1 LSTFFLFAQYAVT
14 MGFSDSFLLLKR
26 RLAGVAVRR
35 TGFVVS
41 LQGEAGIGK
50 TCAVQDL
57 LKNLSCAWCSER
69 SVTSFSQ
76 ILRSLP
82 RPKRLSVWLQQRLDA
97 LDATPETVLGV
108 LEALAP
114 FVLHIEDWHEASPE
128 QQALW
133 LRLAEGVAKI
143 QGVALIFTSRT
154 SMPLETLHLE
164 PLSQEQSTALLE
176 AQVGAVL
183 PAEASAWI
191 YARAAGNP
199 LFTLEFFR
207 HLARMGLLWNDLRAW
222 HWREPPSETMPI
234 TVEALIEQLLF
245 DPAQSVLTQQ
255 ALEARALLEIRVP
268 QLSLDFLLWAEV
280 ADLSSVQ
287 LEAADLYL
295 QQRGVLFGTGFAHP
309 LFREVAFR
317 QLPSERRAVFANRA
331 LWVLQAT
338 QPEAAAEF
346 LADCQLEPEIAFAT
360 LLVCAEALG
369 NQPLRAAQLK
379 VRAAEF
385 LSGLPK
391 ANLLLE
397 ALGFLSHSEPKM
409 GLELAESILRIPDL
423 PDAVRADAIYHA
435 SFAIVTTSRNIV
447 AAETSLA
454 RLSESQRGEPRF
466 FASLIGYFM
475 MCGQPAQALLT
486 WEARPEIHDAADS
499 PLLIHVVSALMLS
512 AQLAKAEQ
520 LSQAILQ
527 RPTLPEREKMSLL
540 NIRAITLA
548 QLGQLEQSEQV
559 GLEALF
565 LAEKL
570 EQHNAVG
577 VMLFNRAI
585 TLERTGQRLAMSD
598 HAERALVA
606 LEKAGNQGLAAQ
618 AQVML
623 ANFDFESGRYELVEE
638 RLNTVY
644 AALKKSPDSLFLVTV
659 ELFLVRFSLQQF
671 SQYSQTLALKY
682 ARDAFLK
689 ARNLGQ
695 PKLIALAQVHLVL
708 SLLPFAKLTEAQM
721 HFEAARDLLLELPDS
736 SSFYVLYAQAK
747 LEEAQNLGA
756 TTTWQAAIARAKT
769 LGFLFDAHCFQIEL
783 ARFEHNLEA
792 TRESQLWFSEQGL
805 LHGLH
810 LLQWYFPELRTNSLP
825 PSDVQLLVLGA
836 MQVLQGQVVTIVK
849 GQKRKELL
857 AVLLE
862 ARILGK
868 SEVRTLDLLDVLYPN
883 SLEEEAMVSLRQT
896 VFKTRAAYGTAVI
909 TTTANGYA
917 LGSITSDAE
926 EFLTTGNTQL
936 WRGVYLDAVQLPS
949 EEIRERLTLTS
960 HTQMQRL
967 LETNPKEAIRV
978 LRFLLESDPYN
989 TTSLRFACQALQ
1001 QENNHRS
1008 LKRLFETHRTKLL
1021 EVGEVL
1027 PEGWQD
1033 FLQV

>member
-1 LSTFFLFAQYAVT
+1 MFAQYAVP
-14 MGFSDSFLLLKR
+14 MGFSKLFLLLKR

-50 TCAVQDL
+50 TRAVQDL
-57 LKNLSCAWCSER
+57 LKDLPCAWCSER
-69 SVTSFSQ
+69 AVTSFSQ

-82 RPKRLSVWLQQRLDA
+82 RPKRLSAWLQQRLDA
-97 LDATPETVLGV
+97 PFATPETVLGV
-108 LEALAP
+108 LGALAP
-114 FVLHIEDWHEASPE
+114 FVLHIEDWHEANE
-128 QQALW
+128 AQQALW
-133 LRLAEGVAKI
+133 LRLAEGVSKI

-154 SMPLETLHLE
+154 LMPLETLQLE
-164 PLSQEQSTALLE
+164 PLTQEQSTVLLE
-176 AQVGAVL
+176 AQMGTVL

-207 HLARMGLLWNDLRAW
+207 HLTRMGLLWNDLRIW
-222 HWREPPSETMPI
+222 HWREPPLGTMPI

-268 QLSLDFLLWAEV
+268 QLSIDVSLWAEV
-280 ADLSSVQ
+280 ADLSAVQ
-287 LEAADLYL
+287 LEAAHLYL
-295 QQRGVLFGTGFAHP
+295 QQRGVFFKTGFAHP

-317 QLPSERRAVFANRA
+317 RLPVQRRAVFANRA
-331 LWVLQAT
+331 LVALQVV

-346 LADCQLEPEIAFAT
+346 LADCLLEPKNAVVT
-360 LLVCAEALG
+360 LLVCAEALEA
-369 NQPLRAAQLK
+369 QPLRAAQLK
-379 VRAAEF
+379 VRAAQF
-385 LSGLPK
+385 LMGLPK

-397 ALGFLSHSEPKM
+397 ALGVLMHSEPKV
-409 GLELAESILRIPDL
+409 GLELAESILLESDL
-423 PDAVRADAIYHA
+423 PSAVRADAIYHA
-435 SFAIVTTSRNIV
+435 SFAIVTTTRNIV
-447 AAETSLA
+447 AAETSLL
-454 RLSESQRGEPRF
+454 RLTDLQRSEPRY
-466 FASLIGYFM
+466 FASLIGYLM
-475 MCGQPAQALLT
+475 LCGQPAQALLT
-486 WEARPEIHDAADS
+486 WQAHPEIHAVTDS
-499 PLLIHVVSALMLS
+499 PVLIHVLSALMLT
-512 AQLAKAEQ
+512 AQFAQAEQ
-520 LSQAILQ
+520 LSLTILQ
-527 RPTLPEREKMSLL
+527 RPLLLEREKMSVL

-565 LAEKL
+565 LAQKL

-618 AQVML
+618 AQIML
-623 ANFDFESGRYELVEE
+623 ANFDFEFGRYELVEE

-644 AALKKSPDSLFLVTV
+644 AALKQSPVSPFLVTV
-659 ELFLVRFSLQQF
+659 ELFLVRFSSSQS

-682 ARDAFLK
+682 ARDALLN
-689 ARNLGQ
+689 AVNLGQ
-695 PKLIALAQVHLVL
+695 PKLIALAQMHLVL
-708 SLLPFAKLTEAQM
+708 CLLPFAKLTEAQI
-721 HFEAARDLLLELPDS
+721 HFEAAREVLLDLPDS
-736 SSFYVLYAQAK
+736 SSFYLLYAQAK

-756 TTTWQAAIARAKT
+756 ATTWHTAIVRAET
-769 LGFLFDAHCFQIEL
+769 LGFLFDAHCFRIEL
-783 ARFEHNLEA
+783 ARFLNNLEA

-810 LLQWYFPELRTNSLP
+810 LVQRYFPELQTNQMQT
-825 PSDVQLLVLGA
+825 SDVQLLVLGA
-836 MQVLQGQVVTIVK
+836 MQVLHGQVVTAVK

-868 SEVRTLDLLDVLYPN
+868 SEVRTLDLLDALYPN
-883 SLEEEAMVSLRQT
+883 SPEEEAMVSLRQT
-896 VFKTRAAYGTAVI
+896 VFKTRAAHGTALI

-917 LGSITSDAE
+917 LGGMTSDAE
-926 EFLTTGNTQL
+926 EFLTTGNTRL
-936 WRGVYLDAVQLPS
+936 WRGIYLDAAQSPS

-960 HTQMQRL
+960 QAQMPQL
-967 LETNPKEAIRV
+967 LETNPKEATRV
-978 LRFLLESDPYN
+978 LRFLLESDPYD

-1008 LKRLFETHRTKLL
+1008 LKRLFETHKAKLL
-1021 EVGEVL
+1021 EVGETL
-1027 PEGWQD
+1027 PETWQE
-1033 FLQV
+1033 FLLESTM